1 MAPIRGPQESGGP
14 PERFT
19 GWPAGGVFVLNNK
32 STAVASAEAST
43 LLSTDGVGERLRR
56 YRDADAA
63 GGERGE
69 AVLPLLA

>member
-1 MAPIRGPQESGGP
+1 M
-14 PERFT
+14 
-19 GWPAGGVFVLNNK
+19 
-32 STAVASAEAST
+32 ASAEAST
-43 LLSTDGVGERLRR
+43 LLSTDGVGERLCR